1 MGSKVKIIVID
12 DNEIIRNLMYELL
25 TRKGYE
31 VILASDG
38 TSALTLVKK
47 RKPHLAIVD
56 LVLPDISGVDLLKEI
71 KKLSPNT
78 ENIVI
83 TGYSSNDNA
92 KKILDTNS
100 AYGLLEKPIDVD
112 RLLEMITDI
121 FAKQKNSLKLQQ
133 ALDELGKVNYQLE
146 FFNSIIIRDFEIIS
160 NSLQDAITSF
170 TISELDAEQEKGLV
184 ILKAIHQNNLRLISS
199 YVKIRSFDKID
210 ESDLISTDI
219 VKSINSAIKVV
230 CEEDFGCTFSF
241 RNENEEDSFFVNASP
256 VILTEMFYELFYSL
270 VMPTIQEW
278 TEMDLLLKQTK
289 LQFSEGSKETPCVE
303 IGIITSSKKKN
314 FDEYIPLSELE
325 SQNYGLGFYLAKR
338 LIDAFNGKIYLEDV
352 TEDEVIKTKLLIYLP
367 SE

>member
-1 MGSKVKIIVID
+1 MF
-12 DNEIIRNLMYELL
+12 ELL

-38 TSALTLVKK
+38 SSALEIIKK
-47 RKPHLAIVD
+47 RKPQLAIVD
-56 LVLPDISGVDLLKEI
+56 LILPDISGVDVLKEI
-71 KKLSPNT
+71 KKISPAT

-92 KKILDTNS
+92 KKILETGS

-112 RLLEMITDI
+112 KLLEMITDV
-121 FAKQKNSLKLQQ
+121 FNKQENSMKLQQ

-160 NSLQDAITSF
+160 HSLQEAIEKFKTSKLK
-170 TISELDAEQEKGLV
+170 TEQTKGLE
-184 ILKAIHQNNLRLISS
+184 ILKAIHHNNLRLISS

-210 ESDLISTDI
+210 DSDLSSTDI

-241 RNENEEDSFFVNASP
+241 QNKNEEDVFFVNASP
-256 VILTEMFYELFYSL
+256 VILTELFYELFYSL

-278 TEMDLLLKQTK
+278 TEMDIVLSHSK
-289 LQFSEGSKETPCVE
+289 LQFTEDTKEIPSVKIE
-303 IGIITSSKKKN
+303 VITSSKKKN
-314 FDEYIPLSELE
+314 FEEYVPLSELE
-325 SQNYGLGFYLAKR
+325 SQNYGLGYYLAKR
-338 LIDAFNGKIYLEDV
+338 LIDAFNGKIYLEDE
-352 TEDEVIKTKLLIYLP
+352 TEDDVIKTKLLIYLP
-367 SE
+367 TE

>member
-12 DNEIIRNLMYELL
+12 DNEIIRNLMFELL

-38 TSALTLVKK
+38 SSALELIEK
-47 RKPHLAIVD
+47 RKPDLAIVD
-56 LVLPDISGVDLLKEI
+56 LVLPDIPGVEVLQKI
-71 KKLSPNT
+71 KKLSPTT

-92 KKILDTNS
+92 KKILETNS
-100 AYGLLEKPIDVD
+100 AFGLLEKPIDVD
-112 RLLEMITDI
+112 KLLEMITDI
-121 FAKQKNSLKLQQ
+121 FNRQKSSLKLKQ
-133 ALDELGKVNYQLE
+133 ALEELGKVNYQLE

-160 NSLQDAITSF
+160 SSLQDAIANFTS
-170 TISELDAEQEKGLV
+170 SDLDTEQAKGLN

-210 ESDLISTDI
+210 ESDLSSTDI

-241 RNENEEDSFFVNASP
+241 LNENEEDTFFVNASP
-256 VILTEMFYELFYSL
+256 VILTELFYELFYSL

-278 TEMDLLLKQTK
+278 TEIDLVLSHTD
-289 LQFSEGSKETPCVE
+289 LQFTEDSEEIPCVKIE
-303 IGIITSSKKKN
+303 IITSSKKKN
-314 FDEYIPLSELE
+314 FDEYIPLTELE
-325 SQNYGLGFYLAKR
+325 SQNYGLGYYLAKR

-352 TEDEVIKTKLLIYLP
+352 TEDDVVKTKLLIYLP